1 MSAAEAVLEEEGFM
15 LSHLVR
21 TTGPL
26 TGGRLASGRISPAT
40 VVRRADS
47 WARSFCGVEGDTEVG
62 IVHHSDL
69 GIWLQ
74 ER

>member
-1 MSAAEAVLEEEGFM
+1 MSAAEAVLEQEGFM

-26 TGGRLASGRISPAT
+26 TGGRLVTGRISPAT
-40 VVRRADS
+40 VIRRADS

-62 IVHHSDL
+62 MVQLSDL
-69 GIWLQ
+69 CT
-74 ER
+74 